1 MVSKPDI
8 KANVQSY
15 LPSMKHAM
23 KFTMQV
29 MKFVR
34 RLTLENR
41 LAIKVKVTGL
51 FAEMQSYLNYLIL

>member
-1 MVSKPDI
+1 
-8 KANVQSY
+8 
-15 LPSMKHAM
+15 MKHAM

-34 RLTLENR
+34 RLTLVNR